1 MGERRGNE
9 RSAIIFGARNLGRA
23 AIETLVADG
32 WAVAGVARPQATL
45 DGVRK
50 AGALALEADVTDPAS
65 VHAALEEAASA
76 QGGIDLAVNA
86 AAAYGG
92 ARSGPFGVGPIA
104 SAEPGAFSRTR
115 SDTDPGHRRLRA
127 SCDAQ
132 SWALGGR
139 IIRGQGDHQR
149 GRPRAP
155 PPRYPGHTSD
165 HRRRHPTPD

>member
-32 WAVAGVARPQATL
+32 WAVAGVARSPATL

-76 QGGIDLAVNA
+76 QGGIDLAV
-86 AAAYGG
+86 
-92 ARSGPFGVGPIA
+92 RHP
-104 SAEPGAFSRTR
+104 
-115 SDTDPGHRRLRA
+115 
-127 SCDAQ
+127 
-132 SWALGGR
+132 
-139 IIRGQGDHQR
+139 R
-149 GRPRAP
+149 GRPQI
-155 PPRYPGHTSD
+155 PRRPGRPRCNTRTAAHAS
-165 HRRRHPTPD
+165 

>member
-1 MGERRGNE
+1 MGEARGSKG
-9 RSAIIFGARNLGRA
+9 SAIIFGAGNLGRA

-32 WAVAGVARPQATL
+32 WAVAGVARSQATL

-92 ARSGPFGVGPIA
+92 DRSGPFGGGPIA
-104 SAEPGAFSRTR
+104 EADLDGFDSWTAAPARAAFSF
-115 SDTDPGHRRLRA
+115 L
-127 SCDAQ
+127 
-132 SWALGGR
+132 
-139 IIRGQGDHQR
+139 
-149 GRPRAP
+149 P
-155 PPRYPGHTSD
+155 PADDSR
-165 HRRRHPTPD
+165 